1 MQSYGQSHCHHHNLA
16 YNVLIFFHDGNN
28 LNLFIY
34 RLKLILTLMFCSCC
48 EFGSRSPLAAKA
60 SILDREHCARF
71 HCDSA
76 WSNLKASVVTSD
88 LSRMLIVL
96 YCDFQASGDW
106 QTARQPRKGVRHD
119 CDGTNPTLRRRKPL
133 LPQRPG
139 ETMPARPTRPQA
151 PTPPLI
157 EVAQGNARPAECAAA
172 RPGKETKRRCG

>member
-1 MQSYGQSHCHHHNLA
+1 MSCFLFIRIGQFALFPLKEKIQQIDLFEEKKRCQVSHCHHHNLA
-16 YNVLIFFHDGNN
+16 YNDLIYFHDGNY

-48 EFGSRSPLAAKA
+48 EFGSSRSPLAAKA

-96 YCDFQASGDW
+96 YCDFQAPGDW
-106 QTARQPRKGVRHD
+106 QTARQPRNGVQVRQD
-119 CDGTNPTLRRRKPL
+119 CDGAT
-133 LPQRPG
+133 
-139 ETMPARPTRPQA
+139 
-151 PTPPLI
+151 
-157 EVAQGNARPAECAAA
+157 
-172 RPGKETKRRCG
+172 